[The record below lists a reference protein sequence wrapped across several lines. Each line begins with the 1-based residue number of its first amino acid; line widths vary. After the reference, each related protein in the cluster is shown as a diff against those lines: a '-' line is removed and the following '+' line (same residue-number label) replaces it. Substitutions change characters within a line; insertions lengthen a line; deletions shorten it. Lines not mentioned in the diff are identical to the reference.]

1 MQGII
6 LSAGKGERLKTS
18 NPSSIKPLYEF
29 SGIPLLERNIRL
41 LLSLNFEEIVV
52 VLGETG
58 VIIEKFLNKKFK
70 KEKRLKVF
78 YSTNCLKGNA
88 FTLLDAKP
96 FARDRFVL
104 LMGDHVHLKNNLLKL
119 LESKEENVLA
129 VSKRTDLSPPEEATL
144 VEVRDGQVRNIGKNI
159 KEWDYIDTGLFKFSP
174 AVFNQLE
181 KRVEEAGGELN
192 LSLRGWKEL
201 KAVDIGNGF
210 WYDVDTVE
218 DKIRGEKL
226 FQDALRKK
234 SDGIISRLIN
244 RKISLRLSKL
254 LARLPFNANFYSLLS
269 FLILL
274 LSSIFFYWRW
284 LPLGGI
290 LVQLSSIID
299 GVDGEIARI
308 RGEESKWGAYF
319 DSILDRIGDSILI
332 FSISIPSFLINHN
345 PWYLIF
351 GFSALL
357 FSHLSMLEKDKIKS
371 LTGKEAYEIDHFYL
385 LPSSRDSRLFL
396 ICIFS
401 LFGRTLEPLLLITLF
416 GFIHTILRL
425 ALLKKILE
433 KETCY
438 DD

>member
-6 LSAGKGERLKTS
+6 LSAGKGERLRAA
-18 NPSSIKPLYEF
+18 NPSSIKPLYTF
-29 SGIPLLERNIRL
+29 FGIPLLERNIRL

-58 VIIEKFLNKKFK
+58 AIIEKFLQKKFK

-78 YSTNCLKGNA
+78 YASNYLKGNA
-88 FTLLDAKP
+88 FTLLDIKP
-96 FARDRFVL
+96 IARDRFVL
-104 LMGDHVHLKNNLLKL
+104 LMGDHVHLKDNLLKL
-119 LESKEENVLA
+119 LKSNEENVLA
-129 VSKRTDLSPPEEATL
+129 VSKRTDLSSVEEATL
-144 VEVRDGQVRNIGKNI
+144 IEVRDGQVHNIGKNI
-159 KEWDYIDTGLFKFSP
+159 KEWNYIDTGLFKFSP

-181 KRVEEAGGELN
+181 DKVEETGGELN

-226 FQDALRKK
+226 FQEALRKK
-234 SDGIISRLIN
+234 SDGLISRFIN
-244 RKISLRLSKL
+244 RKISLKLSRL
-254 LARLPFNANFYSLLS
+254 LALLPFNAHFYSVLS
-269 FLILL
+269 FLLLL

-290 LVQLSSIID
+290 LVQISSIID
-299 GVDGEIARI
+299 GVDGEIARV

-332 FSISIPSFLINHN
+332 FSVSIPSFLIDYNS
-345 PWYLIF
+345 WYLIL
-351 GFSALL
+351 GFTALL

-371 LTGKEAYEIDHFYL
+371 LTGREFYEIDPVYL

-396 ICIFS
+396 IFIFS
-401 LFGRTLEPLLLITLF
+401 LFGKTLEPLFLISLF
-416 GFIHTILRL
+416 GFMHTFLRL
-425 ALLKKILE
+425 FFLKNIFE
-433 KETCY
+433 KEAT
-438 DD
+438 